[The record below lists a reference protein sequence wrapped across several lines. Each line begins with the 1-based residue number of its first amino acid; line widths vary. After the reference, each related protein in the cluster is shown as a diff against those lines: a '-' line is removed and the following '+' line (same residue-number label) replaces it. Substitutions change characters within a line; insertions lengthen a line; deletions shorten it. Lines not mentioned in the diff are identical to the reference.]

1 MASTGDSLPP
11 TVEAASA
18 GVAAT
23 PSRPVAA
30 GLRFH
35 PTAPLR
41 PLKDEVLELLLP
53 WCGRKDKPPFT
64 LGQMIVMV
72 LVIAD
77 LEPRSVER
85 IHIMILQQFEYYG
98 EEALIEFVTQLN
110 VERSI
115 EYDYASDDNV
125 RMYSVIGDIYRIVQ
139 HFDLPLTRISADQDH
154 PDVTKDKFTISN
166 AAARCFLRELLEPP
180 RQGTFDFMGL
190 PPELREK
197 IYKMVMVYPKPG
209 FTRARHVI
217 FRNPDVEFL
226 DKTMLRPRDDVD
238 VPTFQASAETL
249 ANYTPVEKLAK
260 TLGMLRVSKQVH
272 HEALP
277 VFYGQNGFRFGTLYY
292 FLDALQLMSHETIQ
306 QVRDVRVVVQY
317 VDLSRDIC
325 PTPVKLS
332 YLSPVNL
339 VLIVPRDN
347 PSSEQIFTSES
358 KEMDFADGR
367 KLRCLIDLA
376 QRARH
381 VEVKGD
387 GVFGDWL
394 RKELEMSQIAGKVIG
409 EQGKSTMPDADPYL
423 LAES

>member
-11 TVEAASA
+11 TVEADSA
-18 GVAAT
+18 AVAT
-23 PSRPVAA
+23 IPSRAVAA
-30 GLRFH
+30 GLKFH
-35 PTAPLR
+35 HTAPLR

-53 WCGRKDKPPFT
+53 WRGRKDKPPFT
-64 LGQMIVMV
+64 LGQMIVMI
-72 LVIAD
+72 LVIGD
-77 LEPRSVER
+77 LGPWSVER
-85 IHIMILQQFEYYG
+85 IHIMILQQFDYYG
-98 EEALIEFVTQLN
+98 EDALVEFVTQLN
-110 VERSI
+110 AEKSI
-115 EYDYASDDNV
+115 EYNYASDDNV
-125 RMYSVIGDIYRIVQ
+125 RMYGVIGDIYRTVQ
-139 HFDLPLTRISADQDH
+139 HFDLPLTRIPADQDH

-180 RQGTFDFMGL
+180 RQGAFDFMGL

-226 DKTMLRPRDDVD
+226 DKTMLRPRDDAD
-238 VPTFQASAETL
+238 VPTFQASAETI
-249 ANYTPVEKLAK
+249 ANYTPVEKLTT
-260 TLGMLRVSKQVH
+260 TLGLLRVSKQVH

-292 FLDALQLMSHETIQ
+292 LLDALQLMSRETIQ
-306 QVRDVRVVVQY
+306 QVRDVRVVVKY
-317 VDLSRDIC
+317 VDLSRDIR

-347 PSSEQIFTSES
+347 PSWEQTFTSES
-358 KEMDFADGR
+358 KEMGFAYGR

-376 QRARH
+376 QRAGH

-394 RKELEMSQIAGKVIG
+394 RKEIETSQKAVEVIG
-409 EQGKSTMPDADPYL
+409 EEGKSTMPHADP
-423 LAES
+423 